1 MSEPIVG
8 AHLLLPENLQLDEL
22 LQLPTDFFQ
31 RSENKN
37 ENDGLETSEAENDDV
52 SEKAPHSGSSQDR
65 LAANEAP
72 ISKAAFR
79 MRQYRAEHKNDS
91 VWLNKEAERMRR
103 MRAKRKGLP
112 ETDSSLAIAF
122 DEFGNLVGKTEKV
135 RRNPRAR
142 SKGGDVKPEAPVE
155 NNEYTEA
162 STEADITA
170 AAASLRDRNMKR
182 EEFRKKEAERIR
194 RYRALKRQDQ
204 VWKDKDAE
212 RMRLYRAKR
221 KTSSVKSDF
230 KSRIPVPHEPSHYDI
245 QLSLDPLPYSADA
258 AGSSQVPNHAE
269 QSITSSEK
277 KEAEASNADA
287 NMSDSENDM
296 ETV

>member
-1 MSEPIVG
+1 M
-8 AHLLLPENLQLDEL
+8 LLPENLQLDEL

-37 ENDGLETSEAENDDV
+37 DNDGLETSEVENDTNP
-52 SEKAPHSGSSQDR
+52 EKASHGGSSHDR
-65 LAANEAP
+65 LSASEAP

-79 MRQYRAEHKNDS
+79 MRQYRAEHKNDL

-122 DEFGNLVGKTEKV
+122 DELGNLITKPEKV

-142 SKGGDVKPEAPVE
+142 SKAGDVKLEAPIE
-155 NNEYTEA
+155 SSEYTEA
-162 STEADITA
+162 STEADISA

-182 EEFRKKEAERIR
+182 EEFRKKEADRIR

-204 VWKDKDAE
+204 IWKDKDAE

-230 KSRIPVPHEPSHYDI
+230 KNRIPVPHEPSHYDI
-245 QLSLDPLPYSADA
+245 QLCLDPLPYSD
-258 AGSSQVPNHAE
+258 GTTMPQMPNHAE
-269 QSITSSEK
+269 QSITSTEK
-277 KEAEASNADA
+277 KEGDASNAEA
-287 NMSDSENDM
+287 NMSDSENEM

>member
-1 MSEPIVG
+1 MSEQIAA
-8 AHLLLPENLQLDEL
+8 AHLLLPETLQLDDL

-37 ENDGLETSEAENDDV
+37 ENDGQETSEVENDATHD
-52 SEKAPHSGSSQDR
+52 KASHSGSSHDR
-65 LAANEAP
+65 LSANDAP

-79 MRQYRAEHKNDS
+79 MRQYRAEHKNDI

-112 ETDSSLAIAF
+112 DSESSLAISF
-122 DEFGNLVGKTEKV
+122 DEFGNLVGKAEKV

-142 SKGGDVKPEAPVE
+142 SKVGDVKLEAPIE
-155 NNEYTEA
+155 NSEFTEA

-170 AAASLRDRNMKR
+170 AAASLRDRNSKR

-221 KTSSVKSDF
+221 KTSTVKSDF
-230 KSRIPVPHEPSHYDI
+230 KNRIPIPHEPSHYDI
-245 QLSLDPLPYSADA
+245 QLSLDPLPYALDGTSVP
-258 AGSSQVPNHAE
+258 QMPNHAV
-269 QSITSSEK
+269 QSITSNDK
-277 KEAEASNADA
+277 KDGEATNADA
-287 NMSDSENDM
+287 NSDSENEM